1 MNTSG
6 QVRRVLFI
14 IPSLKHGGAEIFLR
28 RLTTALVGDIE
39 IRVVVIGKREGLAK
53 DFEKYGI
60 NVVYL

>member
-14 IPSLKHGGAEIFLR
+14 IPSLKYGGAEIFLR

-39 IRVVVIGKREGLAK
+39 IRVVVIGKRN
-53 DFEKYGI
+53 I
-60 NVVYL
+60 RVRMVVP